1 MIFSSLGII
10 LLLSTYFVIA
20 YFLAMETFQA
30 ASDVIASL
38 EVIFYKGSCFDS
50 TMNFLRSS

>member
-38 EVIFYKGSCFDS
+38 EVIFLKGSCFDS